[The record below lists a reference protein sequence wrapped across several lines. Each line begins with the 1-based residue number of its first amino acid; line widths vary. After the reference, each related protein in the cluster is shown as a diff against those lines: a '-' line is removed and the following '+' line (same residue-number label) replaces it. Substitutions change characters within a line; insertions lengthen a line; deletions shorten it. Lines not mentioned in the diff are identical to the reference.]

1 MKQSGARGIGNAGFL
16 TLLGLVLTLVIIYI
30 IGYITFKL
38 YFKRSLP
45 EENMGKTSSEQ
56 GTATSSYQSVLDSA
70 EKQINDINKQQL
82 NRLKQLEGSK

>member
-1 MKQSGARGIGNAGFL
+1 MKRKGTKGIGNAGFL

-38 YFKRSLP
+38 YFKRLLP

-56 GTATSSYQSVLDSA
+56 GTDTSSYQSVLDSA

-82 NRLKQLEGSK
+82 NRLKQLEDSK